1 MMSRSCYKLSAPSR
15 PKLVSYLIS
24 DDLGH
29 PASFYVDHAEN
40 CDKLEEDSV
49 DRLWLVVRS
58 LKNQLG
64 KYVSILM
71 PLILQR

>member
-1 MMSRSCYKLSAPSR
+1 M
-15 PKLVSYLIS
+15 VSNQFS

-64 KYVSILM
+64 KYVSIRM
-71 PLILQR
+71 P